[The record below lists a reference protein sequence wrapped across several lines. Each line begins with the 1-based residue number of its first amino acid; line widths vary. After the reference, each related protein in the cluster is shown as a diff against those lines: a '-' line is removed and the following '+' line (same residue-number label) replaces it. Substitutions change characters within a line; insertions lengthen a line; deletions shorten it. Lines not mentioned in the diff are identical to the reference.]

1 MDVVFNTGVE
11 YVRKQLYPFTISHLI
26 YFMIITGI
34 TTYIIDYFLKY
45 RLIRWIYIGT
55 MIVIIASL
63 YNDGGNKREIAT
75 DIFKLATI

>member
-1 MDVVFNTGVE
+1 MDFVFNTGVE

-45 RLIRWIYIGT
+45 KLIRWMYMGT

-63 YNDGGNKREIAT
+63 YNDGGDKKEIAT